1 MKIVGAAQDYNR
13 KNQRMEVA
21 AFISIE
27 GKVYQAL
34 DLGLGGFRI
43 GGYEG
48 ELMPGREFLVDGLG
62 LAEDDIIA
70 VRIDC
75 TVARRL
81 GNQMG
86 AGFVE
91 LDSLS
96 YDVIDALMMR
106 KKKFFEKMKNK

>member
-1 MKIVGAAQDYNR
+1 MKIVGTAQEYNR
-13 KNQRMEVA
+13 KDNRIEVT

-27 GKVYQAL
+27 GEIYQAL

-48 ELMPGREFLVDGLG
+48 ELMPGSEFLVEGLG
-62 LAEDDIIA
+62 RNEDEIIA

-106 KKKFFEKMKNK
+106 KKKFFEKMKNR